1 MAYLT
6 CCVCSRIARW
16 ADEYHAKNW
25 RTTKIPDDDLRW
37 EWPFSFDCIHLLDS
51 IHHVRAKTKGEL
63 DIYYRNCCYLLVNH
77 GSQWETARLQQIVS
91 GKDSAWIPRS
101 NKYFSVLLP
110 EEPMSW
116 FLHLETEPKFF
127 SLQSVLTLPW
137 VTNFLKC
144 QEKWWQY
151 RKTSIRGLSVNLV
164 PNSWSQHHQNSIPV
178 RRITN
183 EILGLKG
190 LIHLIFCHLFYH
202 IN

>member
-1 MAYLT
+1 MRLRLT
-6 CCVCSRIARW
+6 LLWYKPRRLSNLNYFVITLTRYWSLPRGHLQPHSKSKAWQLSAQLQNGLFDPLRMLNYYPLSWRIPR
-16 ADEYHAKNW
+16 KNW

-51 IHHVRAKTKGEL
+51 IHHVRENTKGEL

-116 FLHLETEPKFF
+116 FLHLF
-127 SLQSVLTLPW
+127 
-137 VTNFLKC
+137 
-144 QEKWWQY
+144 Y
-151 RKTSIRGLSVNLV
+151 R
-164 PNSWSQHHQNSIPV
+164 
-178 RRITN
+178 
-183 EILGLKG
+183 
-190 LIHLIFCHLFYH
+190 